1 MFEVIFDNAKIFKDC
16 VDSLVTLIDE
26 GEFNFTKEGIKL
38 RATDPSQIAMVDFDY
53 PKAALEKYEVPN
65 EQKIGLNLEDLSK
78 VTSRI
83 RPGEKLIMRM
93 DKTGSRLELVFK
105 GKTTRRFN
113 LPLLD
118 ASGTSPKLPKI
129 DYDAKIK
136 INGSIL
142 KEGLKDASLI
152 SPHVVLKA
160 DKEGFEISAT
170 GDKGEV
176 LIEAKKDDD
185 VLLEH
190 TVNAESRAMYPL
202 EYLNDLLKAVENE
215 SVVTLDIK
223 SDHPLRIEYPIS
235 QATVVYYLAPRI
247 ESV

>member
-1 MFEVIFDNAKIFKDC
+1 MFEIVFDNAKIFKDC

-26 GEFNFTKEGIKL
+26 GEFQLTKEGIKL
-38 RATDPSQIAMVDFDY
+38 RATDPSQIAMVDFNF
-53 PKAALEKYEVPN
+53 PKAALEKYDVPSD
-65 EQKIGLNLEDLSK
+65 QKVGLNLEDLSK

-105 GKTTRRFN
+105 GKTTRRFTI
-113 LPLLD
+113 PLLD
-118 ASGTSPKLPKI
+118 ATGMSPKLPKI
-129 DYDAKIK
+129 EFDAKIK
-136 INGSIL
+136 INGSTL

-160 DKEGFEISAT
+160 DKEGFEISAS

-202 EYLNDLLKAVENE
+202 EYLNDLLKTTENE
-215 SVVTLDIK
+215 SVVTLEIK
-223 SDHPLRIEYPIS
+223 SDHPLRIEYPIG